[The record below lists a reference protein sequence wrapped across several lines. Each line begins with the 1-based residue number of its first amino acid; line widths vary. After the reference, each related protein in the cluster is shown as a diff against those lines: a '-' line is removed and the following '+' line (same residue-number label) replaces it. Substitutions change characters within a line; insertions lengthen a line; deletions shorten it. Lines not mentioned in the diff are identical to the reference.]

1 MFQEYALFDILIRS
15 AGPDQL
21 ETLVEGVGG
30 DAEEPFVSPAGDPTF
45 QRMIERLRELDT
57 DASML
62 TEIGKRLFRALFTG
76 RVRDSYIQARTRLKP
91 NQGLRLRFKIAP
103 TLTAAAGLPWEF
115 LCDPDS
121 GRPLG
126 LLNMAIVRYLPQYDP
141 PPVLEAALPLK
152 VLLTA
157 ASTEPKFDVTQ
168 EFGEVRA
175 ALAELEARGQVQI
188 AAEEHLTRSK
198 LQRLLRQNFQI
209 WHHIGHGR
217 LSDDGS
223 SSMLVLEDRKGE
235 PDEISAL
242 ELGIFLEGSGMQ
254 LIILDACNSAELT
267 TDPYRSIAPAL
278 VQAQVGAVVAM
289 QFKAPQEAT
298 QPFASEFYRALTE
311 GFPIDACVTEGRK
324 AVMLTSGLRNPDWG
338 IPALYTRAPE
348 GRLFAPSAAPA
359 QPAQPANPA
368 NPAGVN
374 VTIGSNNQLNNSSIN
389 VSNIGNTGATGSAR
403 SEAEQFGATLTL
415 QYQQLDQ
422 LRKNE
427 HSLKM
432 QAAGM
437 GLYAPPYVLNELES
451 AEQKIMDLLRDLVD
465 KRGDWAAQLARR
477 AARDSELPKVLAEAT
492 VETAELALDLKGR
505 ELQRLKKRYDI
516 QPSDSGRRQVQ
527 SQINA
532 VTAEIAELRRRRDT
546 A

>member
-1 MFQEYALFDILIRS
+1 MFQEYALFDITIRS
-15 AGPDQL
+15 VGPDQL
-21 ETLVEGVGG
+21 ETLVQGGLGG
-30 DAEEPFVSPAGDPTF
+30 DADAPFVSPAGDPAF
-45 QRMIERLRELDT
+45 QQLIERLRKLDT

-62 TEIGKRLFRALFTG
+62 TELGKRLFRALFTG
-76 RVRDSYIQARTRLKP
+76 RVRDSYIQARSRLKP

-103 TLTAAAGLPWEF
+103 SLADAAGLPWEF

-126 LLNMAIVRYLPQYDP
+126 LLDMAIVRYLPQYDP

-168 EFGEVRA
+168 EFGEVRV

-188 AAEEHLTRSK
+188 VAEEHLTRSK
-198 LQRLLRQNFQI
+198 LQRLLRQGFQI
-209 WHHIGHGR
+209 WHHIGHGQI
-217 LSDDGS
+217 SADGS
-223 SSMLVLEDRKGE
+223 TSMLVLEDRQGE

-242 ELGIFLEGSGMQ
+242 ELGIFLERSGMQ

-267 TDPYRSIAPAL
+267 TDPYSSIAPAL

-298 QPFASEFYRALTE
+298 QPFASEFYRALAA
-311 GFPIDACVTEGRK
+311 GFPIDACMTEGRK
-324 AVMLTSGLRNPDWG
+324 AVMLASGLRNPDWG

-359 QPAQPANPA
+359 QPA

-374 VTIGSNNQLNNSSIN
+374 VTIGSGNQLNNSSIN
-389 VSNIGNTGATGSAR
+389 VGNIGNTTVASSAR
-403 SEAEQFGATLTL
+403 SEADQFAGTLTQ

-422 LRKNE
+422 TRKQE

-451 AEQKIMDLLRDLVD
+451 AEQKIIDLLQELID
-465 KRGDWAAQLARR
+465 KRGDWAQQLGRR
-477 AARDSELPKVLAEAT
+477 AAGDPELPKLLAEAT
-492 VETAELALDLKGR
+492 AETAELALDLKGR
-505 ELQRLKKRYDI
+505 QLQRLKKRYEI

-527 SQINA
+527 GQINA
-532 VTAEIAELRRRRDT
+532 LTAEIAELRRQRD
-546 A
+546 AAQ

>member
-1 MFQEYALFDILIRS
+1 MFQEYALFDITIRS
-15 AGPDQL
+15 AGPEQL
-21 ETLVEGVGG
+21 ETLVESGLGG
-30 DAEEPFVSPAGDPTF
+30 DADAPFVSPAGDPAF
-45 QRMIERLRELDT
+45 QQLIERLRKLDT

-62 TEIGKRLFRALFTG
+62 TELGKRLFRALFTG
-76 RVRDSYIQARTRLKP
+76 RVRDSYIQARSRLKP

-126 LLNMAIVRYLPQYDP
+126 LLDMAIVRYLPQYDP
-141 PPVLEAALPLK
+141 PPVLAAALPLK
-152 VLLTA
+152 VLLTS

-188 AAEEHLTRSK
+188 VAEEHLTRSK
-198 LQRLLRQNFQI
+198 LQRLLRQGFQI
-209 WHHIGHGR
+209 WHHIGHGQI
-217 LSDDGS
+217 SADGS
-223 SSMLVLEDRKGE
+223 TSMLVLEDRQGE

-242 ELGIFLEGSGMQ
+242 ELGIFLERSGMQ

-267 TDPYRSIAPAL
+267 TEPYSSIAPAL

-289 QFKAPQEAT
+289 QFKVPQEAT
-298 QPFASEFYRALTE
+298 QPFASEFYRALAE

-324 AVMLTSGLRNPDWG
+324 AVMLASGLRNPDWG

-359 QPAQPANPA
+359 QTAQPA

-374 VTIGSNNQLNNSSIN
+374 VLIGSGNQLNNSSIN
-389 VSNIGNTGATGSAR
+389 VGNIGNTTVANSAR
-403 SEAEQFGATLTL
+403 SEADQLAATLAPL
-415 QYQQLDQ
+415 HMELGQ

-427 HSLKM
+427 HTYKM

-437 GLYAPPYVLNELES
+437 GLYAPAFVLNELES
-451 AEQKIMDLLRDLVD
+451 AEQKIMDLLQELID
-465 KRGDWAAQLARR
+465 KRGDWAQQLGRR
-477 AARDSELPKVLAEAT
+477 AAGDPDLPKVLAEAT
-492 VETAELALDLKGR
+492 IETAELALDLKGR
-505 ELQRLKKRYDI
+505 QLQRLKKRYEI
-516 QPSDSGRRQVQ
+516 QPSDSGRSQVQ

-532 VTAEIAELRRRRDT
+532 VTAEIAELRRQRDG
-546 A
+546 AA